1 MCSINFGLLELLQ
14 FDRKN
19 NSLYAMRIGIL
30 TLPLHTNY
38 GGILQAYALQTILE
52 RMGHDVKVIDYDYL
66 FQTPS
71 FWTMFKRFVKKILHM
86 QTLSV
91 RFEEELNKPM
101 NIWRHYTQPFINMHI
116 HRLPI
121 KDLNTDLFCDMFDC
135 IVVGSDQIWRPTHI
149 KGVLGTSIP
158 NAFLDFAKEWPIKRI
173 AYSASFGTDEW
184 EFSEEETSIIK
195 KLISKFDAVSVRE
208 DSGVELCKRYLGI
221 DAFHTLDPTLLLE
234 KNDYLKL
241 CNKKKYKKR
250 GDLLVYILD
259 DTNEKDKI
267 INILEG
273 KYALTAFKTNIDEN
287 KHKRDK
293 DSQPPVEDWLM
304 GFMNT
309 KYVITDSFHACI
321 FSIIFEK
328 PFIVIDNQERGMA
341 RISSLLTMFNMK
353 DRLISNIDDVQSVS
367 FKKID
372 THRRIEELQKNS
384 LTFLS
389 NALN

>member
-1 MCSINFGLLELLQ
+1 
-14 FDRKN
+14 
-19 NSLYAMRIGIL
+19 MRIGIL

-38 GGILQAYALQTILE
+38 GGILQAYALQTVLE
-52 RMGHDVKVIDYDYL
+52 RMGHNVKVIDYDYL

-71 FWTMFKRFVKKILHM
+71 FWTKFKRFVKKTLHM

-101 NIWRHYTQPFINMHI
+101 KTWRHFTQPFINMHI

-121 KDLNTDLFCDMFDC
+121 KDLNADLFCNMFDC

-184 EFSEEETSIIK
+184 EFSEEETTIIK

-208 DSGVELCKRYLGI
+208 DSGVELCKRHLGI
-221 DAFHTLDPTLLLE
+221 DAFHTLDPTLLLG
-234 KNDYLKL
+234 KDDYLSI
-241 CNKKKYKKR
+241 CKKR
-250 GDLLVYILD
+250 IKFKDKGDLLVYILD
-259 DTNEKDKI
+259 FTKEKELMIKTV
-267 INILEG
+267 EK
-273 KYALTAFKTNIDEN
+273 KYGLKAFYTNIDEN
-287 KHKRDK
+287 NKKDE
-293 DSQPPVEDWLM
+293 DSQPPVENWLI
-304 GFMNT
+304 GFQNT

-328 PFIVIDNQERGMA
+328 PFIVIGNQERGMA
-341 RISSLLTMFNMK
+341 RISSLLAMFNME
-353 DRLISNIDDVQSVS
+353 DRLISDVNDFQSVS
-367 FKKID
+367 FEKIS
-372 THRRIEELQKNS
+372 THKRIEELKKDS
-384 LTFLS
+384 LAFLT